1 MMVASFFVTEK
12 LSNQD
17 LDKVA
22 ELSTEEMQ
30 RILER
35 SLTDAQVK
43 VDNMVDQVIDHS
55 IEKSMEVVER
65 ALDKETN
72 EKMRAITEYS
82 DTVLESIH
90 KTHNEVMFLYSMLN
104 DKHSELTKYAGNL
117 AQLAIHLEEL
127 QENIQK
133 TVSESDDILQKVR
146 ESQQALP
153 ASSSIDVAEESLSV
167 EEQEEILEEQVQ
179 LKNTYY
185 TLTDGSSIA
194 IGECLSYDLPES
206 EIYRRIIR
214 SSERMA
220 PQRDFSF
227 GTGDSC
233 VTKIKKR
240 HMNLNRLRKLQFL
253 NHFQKLQKI

>member
-1 MMVASFFVTEK
+1 MTTIEIILLIIGVVMMVASFFVTEK

-17 LDKVA
+17 LDKIA

-127 QENIQK
+127 QENVQK
-133 TVSESDDILQKVR
+133 TLDQSD
-146 ESQQALP
+146 
-153 ASSSIDVAEESLSV
+153 
-167 EEQEEILEEQVQ
+167 EILNTAQASAKPVRTPEPDSPKPEPKEEAPVVPQKEEDETLSHNQ
-179 LKNTYY
+179 MILNMYRQGKNAV
-185 TLTDGSSIA
+185 DIA
-194 IGECLSYDLPES
+194 KELGLGVGEVKLVIGLFREEDL
-206 EIYRRIIR
+206 
-214 SSERMA
+214 
-220 PQRDFSF
+220 
-227 GTGDSC
+227 
-233 VTKIKKR
+233 
-240 HMNLNRLRKLQFL
+240 
-253 NHFQKLQKI
+253 

>member
-17 LDKVA
+17 LDKIA

-127 QENIQK
+127 QENVQK
-133 TVSESDDILQKVR
+133 TLDQSD
-146 ESQQALP
+146 
-153 ASSSIDVAEESLSV
+153 
-167 EEQEEILEEQVQ
+167 EILNTAQASAKPVRTPEPVSPKPEPKEETPVVPQKEEDETLSHNQ
-179 LKNTYY
+179 MILNMYRQGKNAV
-185 TLTDGSSIA
+185 DIA
-194 IGECLSYDLPES
+194 KELGLGVGEVKLVIGLFREEDL
-206 EIYRRIIR
+206 
-214 SSERMA
+214 
-220 PQRDFSF
+220 
-227 GTGDSC
+227 
-233 VTKIKKR
+233 
-240 HMNLNRLRKLQFL
+240 
-253 NHFQKLQKI
+253 

>member
-1 MMVASFFVTEK
+1 MTTLEIVLIIIGLVMMVASFFVTEK

-127 QENIQK
+127 EENIQN
-133 TVSESDDILQKVR
+133 TVEQSDAILDTVQKSAAV
-146 ESQQALP
+146 SAAP
-153 ASSSIDVAEESLSV
+153 AKPAAAKAPEPPKPMPAPKAEEPAPPEKPEDDRVSSN
-167 EEQEEILEEQVQ
+167 QRILELYRKGKSAV
-179 LKNTYY
+179 
-185 TLTDGSSIA
+185 DIA
-194 IGECLSYDLPES
+194 KELGLGVGEVKLVIGLFREEDL
-206 EIYRRIIR
+206 
-214 SSERMA
+214 
-220 PQRDFSF
+220 
-227 GTGDSC
+227 
-233 VTKIKKR
+233 
-240 HMNLNRLRKLQFL
+240 
-253 NHFQKLQKI
+253 

>member
-1 MMVASFFVTEK
+1 MSTIEIVLLVIGVVMMVASFFVTEK

-22 ELSTEEMQ
+22 ELSTEEMR

-104 DKHSELTKYAGNL
+104 DKHSELTKYAGSL
-117 AQLAIHLEEL
+117 AQLAINLEEL
-127 QENIQK
+127 QNNIQNM
-133 TVSESDDILQKVR
+133 VSHSDDILNRVQ
-146 ESQQALP
+146 ESAETPVPGMMEPDLTDIP
-153 ASSSIDVAEESLSV
+153 RAEPAEEVSGDLADENMNHNQRILDMYRKGKTDV
-167 EEQEEILEEQVQ
+167 DIAKELGLGVGEVKLVIGLFREE
-179 LKNTYY
+179 
-185 TLTDGSSIA
+185 
-194 IGECLSYDLPES
+194 DL
-206 EIYRRIIR
+206 
-214 SSERMA
+214 
-220 PQRDFSF
+220 
-227 GTGDSC
+227 
-233 VTKIKKR
+233 
-240 HMNLNRLRKLQFL
+240 
-253 NHFQKLQKI
+253 

>member
-1 MMVASFFVTEK
+1 MTTIEIVLLIIGVVMMVASFFVTEK
-12 LSNQD
+12 LSSQELN
-17 LDKVA
+17 KIA

-30 RILER
+30 HILER

-127 QENIQK
+127 QEDIQK
-133 TVSESDDILQKVR
+133 TVDQSGSILEKVQESAEPAKAPKP
-146 ESQQALP
+146 ALAAKEP
-153 ASSSIDVAEESLSV
+153 EPEPVV
-167 EEQEEILEEQVQ
+167 EEPKEPEDEKMNHNQRILDMYRNGKTAVDIAKELGLGVGEVKLVIGLFREEEL
-179 LKNTYY
+179 
-185 TLTDGSSIA
+185 
-194 IGECLSYDLPES
+194 
-206 EIYRRIIR
+206 
-214 SSERMA
+214 
-220 PQRDFSF
+220 
-227 GTGDSC
+227 
-233 VTKIKKR
+233 
-240 HMNLNRLRKLQFL
+240 
-253 NHFQKLQKI
+253 

>member
-1 MMVASFFVTEK
+1 MTTLEIVLIIIGLVMMVASFFVTEK

-127 QENIQK
+127 EENIQN
-133 TVSESDDILQKVR
+133 TVEQSDAILDTVQKSAAV
-146 ESQQALP
+146 SAASAKP
-153 ASSSIDVAEESLSV
+153 AAA
-167 EEQEEILEEQVQ
+167 
-179 LKNTYY
+179 K
-185 TLTDGSSIA
+185 A
-194 IGECLSYDLPES
+194 PEPPKP
-206 EIYRRIIR
+206 
-214 SSERMA
+214 MPA
-220 PQRDFSF
+220 PQP
-227 GTGDSC
+227 
-233 VTKIKKR
+233 
-240 HMNLNRLRKLQFL
+240 
-253 NHFQKLQKI
+253 

>member
-1 MMVASFFVTEK
+1 MTAVEIVLLIIGVVMMVASFFIAEK

-35 SLTDAQVK
+35 SLNDAQVK

-104 DKHSELTKYAGNL
+104 DKHSELTKYG
-117 AQLAIHLEEL
+117 
-127 QENIQK
+127 
-133 TVSESDDILQKVR
+133 
-146 ESQQALP
+146 
-153 ASSSIDVAEESLSV
+153 
-167 EEQEEILEEQVQ
+167 
-179 LKNTYY
+179 
-185 TLTDGSSIA
+185 GSF
-194 IGECLSYDLPES
+194 
-206 EIYRRIIR
+206 R
-214 SSERMA
+214 
-220 PQRDFSF
+220 RDFKQKPGAGRASPQNR
-227 GTGDSC
+227 TGSAGKTPDAGS
-233 VTKIKKR
+233 
-240 HMNLNRLRKLQFL
+240 
-253 NHFQKLQKI
+253 

>member
-1 MMVASFFVTEK
+1 MTALEIVLLIIGVVMMVASFFIAEK

-35 SLTDAQVK
+35 SLNDAQVK

-127 QENIQK
+127 QEQIQN
-133 TVSESDDILQKVR
+133 TVDHSDEILSR
-146 ESQQALP
+146 SQEMPEPARRTEQVLP
-153 ASSSIDVAEESLSV
+153 EELHMPEAEFFT
-167 EEQEEILEEQVQ
+167 EEQAAE
-179 LKNTYY
+179 K
-185 TLTDGSSIA
+185 S
-194 IGECLSYDLPES
+194 
-206 EIYRRIIR
+206 
-214 SSERMA
+214 
-220 PQRDFSF
+220 
-227 GTGDSC
+227 
-233 VTKIKKR
+233 
-240 HMNLNRLRKLQFL
+240 
-253 NHFQKLQKI
+253 NHNQKILDMYRNGKDAVEIAKELGLGVGEVKLVIGLFREEEL

>member
-1 MMVASFFVTEK
+1 MTAVEIVLLIIGVVMMVASFFIAEK

-35 SLTDAQVK
+35 SLNDAQVK

-127 QENIQK
+127 QEQIQN
-133 TVSESDDILQKVR
+133 TVDHSDEILSR
-146 ESQQALP
+146 SQEMPEPARRTEQVLP
-153 ASSSIDVAEESLSV
+153 EELHMPEAEFFT
-167 EEQEEILEEQVQ
+167 EEQAAE
-179 LKNTYY
+179 K
-185 TLTDGSSIA
+185 S
-194 IGECLSYDLPES
+194 
-206 EIYRRIIR
+206 
-214 SSERMA
+214 
-220 PQRDFSF
+220 
-227 GTGDSC
+227 
-233 VTKIKKR
+233 
-240 HMNLNRLRKLQFL
+240 
-253 NHFQKLQKI
+253 NHNQKILDMYRNGKDAVEIAKELGLGVGEVKLVIGLFREEEL

>member
-1 MMVASFFVTEK
+1 MTTIEIILLIIGVVMMVASFFVTEK

-17 LDKVA
+17 LDKIA

-127 QENIQK
+127 QENVQK
-133 TVSESDDILQKVR
+133 TLDQSD
-146 ESQQALP
+146 
-153 ASSSIDVAEESLSV
+153 
-167 EEQEEILEEQVQ
+167 EILNTAQASAKPVRTPEPDSPKLEPKEEAPVVPQKEEDETLSHNQ
-179 LKNTYY
+179 MILNMYRQGKNAV
-185 TLTDGSSIA
+185 DIA
-194 IGECLSYDLPES
+194 KELGLGVGEVKLVIGLFREEDL
-206 EIYRRIIR
+206 
-214 SSERMA
+214 
-220 PQRDFSF
+220 
-227 GTGDSC
+227 
-233 VTKIKKR
+233 
-240 HMNLNRLRKLQFL
+240 
-253 NHFQKLQKI
+253 